1 MPRSSSIIAVAFA
14 CCGILL
20 AICDDAS
27 AQAAGKPDADTP
39 TKLRPLAHVKENGVF
54 EWKFKTLDEV
64 LEKTRGDTQNKTVR
78 TMTEL
83 VYLNSRC
90 DAATGASYSMTK
102 PEWAGIE
109 VPVKTYFDF
118 VATLPKGN
126 NAANPERKKR
136 ERAMIDEV
144 MSTLSKTWF
153 PRKVECDA
161 TPIMLSVGNYD
172 SILLE
177 IDDAQNPLIGS
188 RVNDG
193 MMYSAFTDGNEYV
206 EAFAAQVK
214 DPNFVARYGY
224 NRYGS
229 AQDAVNAARLS
240 GGYGKVVIFDGTK
253 AVVYRLGDFKI
264 DRTKSG
270 AAFEAQF
277 DVFKTAKIR
286 KGWTILAVVPDRDT
300 AFKMNVP
307 AAIKAK
313 K

>member
-1 MPRSSSIIAVAFA
+1 MSRTSSIIAVAFA

-20 AICDDAS
+20 AVCNDAS
-27 AQAAGKPDADTP
+27 AQTVDQATIAKSAEP
-39 TKLRPLAHVKENGVF
+39 RRISFVRENGVF
-54 EWKFKTLDEV
+54 QNKFGTLNEA
-64 LEKTRGDTQNKTVR
+64 LEKSRGDKANYNLQR
-78 TMTEL
+78 ETEL
-83 VYLNSRC
+83 ISLDSRC
-90 DAATGASYSMTK
+90 DVSKATSFAMHRLIYM
-102 PEWAGIE
+102 GID

-126 NAANPERKKR
+126 IAANPERKKR
-136 ERAMIDEV
+136 ERAMIDEI
-144 MSTLSKTWF
+144 MSTLSKTLF
-153 PRKVECDA
+153 PRKAECDA
-161 TPIMLSVGNYD
+161 MPIMLSVGNYD

-177 IDDAQNPLIGS
+177 IDDAQNPLIGT

-193 MMYSAFTDGNEYV
+193 MMYSAFTNGNEYV
-206 EAFAAQVK
+206 ETFAAQVK

-240 GGYGKVVIFDGTK
+240 GGYGNVVIFDGTK

-286 KGWTILAVVPDRDT
+286 KGWTILAVVADRNT

-307 AAIKAK
+307 AR
-313 K
+313 